1 MHCFGDQR
9 LARCVIISTHRV
21 AAMVDVHLNLLDHNP
36 PVFLS
41 LNNLHIFTRRGAGSN
56 PDPPVR
62 HNQVIPI
69 EHMSPFQPSIGSDI
83 QAPIGQAIFGRT
95 SAVTQALRPNDVA
108 GITGD
113 YAGISQ

>member
-1 MHCFGDQR
+1 MG
-9 LARCVIISTHRV
+9 
-21 AAMVDVHLNLLDHNP
+21 
-36 PVFLS
+36 
-41 LNNLHIFTRRGAGSN
+41 
-56 PDPPVR
+56 
-62 HNQVIPI
+62 
-69 EHMSPFQPSIGSDI
+69 PFQPSIGSDI